1 MWSGDPEPAVG
12 LLHLLGG
19 MLQERDPRLHTA
31 LRVREKWSRAKEKG
45 IAGSIVTSCL
55 GHMAWLCAPLCTQVL
70 KLRIFNVR
78 NR

>member
-1 MWSGDPEPAVG
+1 MWSGDPEPAAAPA
-12 LLHLLGG
+12 GG
-19 MLQERDPRLHTA
+19 DAAGEGPELHTA

-55 GHMAWLCAPLCTQVL
+55 GRMAWLCAPLCTQVL